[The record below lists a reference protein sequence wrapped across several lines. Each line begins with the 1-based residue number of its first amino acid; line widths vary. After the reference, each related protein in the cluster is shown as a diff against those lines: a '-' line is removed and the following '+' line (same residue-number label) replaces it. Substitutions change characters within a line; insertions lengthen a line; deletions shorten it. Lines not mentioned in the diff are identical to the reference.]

1 MQLFNQGNRKII
13 CSIGEIEP
21 KQLFEVKDKEAK
33 ILLGL
38 YANEIVEPSAVPVK
52 GDNKEVEGL
61 KAEIDVLKADI
72 DALKADLEAITAERD
87 ALKAEVEAAKKAE
100 EANK

>member
-21 KQLFEVKDKEAK
+21 KQLFDVKDKEAK

-38 YANEIVEPSAVPVK
+38 YGGEIVEPSTVVVK
-52 GDNKEVEGL
+52 EDNKEVESL
-61 KAEIDVLKADI
+61 KAEIQILKADLEAVTAER
-72 DALKADLEAITAERD
+72 DALKADLEAV
-87 ALKAEVEAAKKAE
+87 KQK
-100 EANK
+100 

>member
-38 YANEIVEPSAVPVK
+38 YADEIVEPSTIAVK
-52 GDNKEVEGL
+52 GENKEVEGL
-61 KAEIDVLKADI
+61 KAEIEV
-72 DALKADLEAITAERD
+72 LKADLEAVVAERD
-87 ALKAEVEAAKKAE
+87 ALKAEIEAAKKAE

>member
-1 MQLFNQGNRKII
+1 MQLFNQGNRRII

-38 YANEIVEPSAVPVK
+38 YADEIVEPSAVAVK
-52 GDNKEVEGL
+52 GENKEVEGL
-61 KAEIDVLKADI
+61 KAEIEV
-72 DALKADLEAITAERD
+72 LKADLEAVVAERD
-87 ALKAEVEAAKKAE
+87 ALKAEIEAAKKAE